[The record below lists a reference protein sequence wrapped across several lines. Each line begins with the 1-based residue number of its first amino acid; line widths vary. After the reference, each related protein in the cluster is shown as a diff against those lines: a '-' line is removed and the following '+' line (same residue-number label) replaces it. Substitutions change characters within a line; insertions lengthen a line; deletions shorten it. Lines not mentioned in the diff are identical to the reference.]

1 MAEAGRPQLG
11 RHGLLA
17 LFVLAAA
24 ADFFL
29 LGGVDSLEHPVQDAL
44 VRAYSAGRAPDPDV
58 VVVDVDEKSLAAVQ
72 KDLGAGWPWPRS
84 LYADL
89 LQGLY
94 KQGPKALVFDI
105 YFVDPD
111 RVRPDNDRY
120 FIQTAAPDPR
130 VFFPM
135 LRSEGAGTDD
145 SQGPPLKAFPPQLG
159 FVQGPD
165 SDPDAHVAM
174 VFPLPELA
182 MTGRVG
188 IVNFLQDGDKV
199 GRRYYTWYGAYGWK
213 LPSLPTR
220 VAQSLGYALPDAGSF
235 VLNWRGRLGEVP
247 HVSFY
252 DLYSDLQRQ
261 KRERPADEF
270 KGKIVVI
277 GSSAAGLGDVH
288 PNPMSASYPG
298 VDVLATALSNLK
310 DGDWMRRTP
319 PWTGALLSLALLLG
333 LAGLFG
339 LGQGPFRTGLALALA
354 SAVLLALGYGLL
366 QARWLLPVSQPLLF
380 GWLFFFS
387 MALAEYLRERRERQ
401 HAVGMFGRFLDPRVV
416 DELVKDKRGLLDE
429 GAKSREVTLLFSDIR
444 GFTTLSESRTPEQ
457 VVEILNRYFTLQVD
471 VVFRHGGTV
480 DKFIGDCIMAFW
492 GAPLPDPDQARN
504 AVAAAL
510 EMSRVLLEF
519 RKGLGPDLAEVFD
532 IGVGIHT
539 GPAVVGFMGSAN
551 KLDYTAI
558 GDTVNLASRI
568 EGQTKG
574 VARVLVS
581 AATRERCGGTFD
593 FVERGT
599 YKVKGREQPVQL
611 YEPREKAST

>member
-1 MAEAGRPQLG
+1 MAEAKRRQLG
-11 RHGLLA
+11 RLGLLA
-17 LFVLAAA
+17 LFVLAAG

-29 LGGVDSLEHPVQDAL
+29 LGGLDSLEHPVQDAL

-58 VVVDVDEKSLAAVQ
+58 VVVDVDEQSLLAAQ
-72 KDLGAGWPWPRS
+72 KNLGAGWPWPRS

-94 KQGPKALVFDI
+94 KQDPKAVVFDI

-111 RVRPDNDRY
+111 NVRPENDQY
-120 FIQTAAPDPR
+120 LIQTAAPDGR

-145 SQGPPLKAFPPQLG
+145 SRGAPLAKFPPQLG
-159 FVQGPD
+159 FVAGPGA
-165 SDPDAHVAM
+165 DPDAHVAM

-199 GRRYYTWYGAYGWK
+199 GRRYYTWYDTYGWK
-213 LPSLPTR
+213 LPSLPTK
-220 VAQSLGYALPDAGSF
+220 VAQSLGYPLPDADSF
-235 VLNWRGRLGEVP
+235 VLNWQGRADSVP

-252 DLYSDLQRQ
+252 DLYADLQRQ
-261 KRERPADEF
+261 KHARPADEF

-277 GSSAAGLGDVH
+277 GSSASGQGDYH
-288 PNPMSASYPG
+288 PTPLAATYPG

-310 DGDWMRRTP
+310 DGDWMRKTP
-319 PWTGALLSLALLLG
+319 PWAGAALSLALLLG
-333 LAGLFG
+333 LAFAFAR
-339 LGQGPFRTGLALALA
+339 GQGPFRTGLGLAVT
-354 SAVLLALGYGLL
+354 SVLVLALGYGLL
-366 QARWLLPVSQPLLF
+366 HARWLLPVSQPLLF

-401 HAVGMFGRFLDPRVV
+401 HAIGMFGRFLDPRVV
-416 DELVKDKRGLLDE
+416 AELVKSQRGLLDE

-444 GFTTLSESRTPEQ
+444 GFTTLSESHTPEQ
-457 VVEILNRYFTLQVD
+457 VVDILNRYFTLQVD

-492 GAPLPDPDQARN
+492 GAPLPDPNQAKN

-510 EMSRVLLEF
+510 EMSKVLLEF
-519 RKGLGPDLAEVFD
+519 RKTLGPELAEVFD
-532 IGVGIHT
+532 VGIGIHT

-581 AATRERCGGTFD
+581 AATRERCGDAFD

-599 YKVKGREQPVQL
+599 YKVKGRNEPVQL
-611 YEPREKAST
+611 FEPREKA

>member
-1 MAEAGRPQLG
+1 MSEIKRWQWG
-11 RHGLLA
+11 RHGLPV
-17 LFVLAAA
+17 LFLLVVA

-29 LGGVDSLEHPVQDAL
+29 LGGLNVLEHPVQDAL
-44 VRAYSAGRAPDPDV
+44 VRAYSATRAPDPDV
-58 VVVDVDEKSLAAVQ
+58 VVVDVDERSLVAVQ
-72 KDLGAGWPWPRS
+72 QQLGAGWPWPRS

-89 LQGLY
+89 LQGIR
-94 KQGPKALVFDI
+94 KQGPKAVVFDV

-111 RVRPDNDRY
+111 TVRPENDQY
-120 FIQTAAPDPR
+120 LIQTAAPDPK

-145 SQGPPLKAFPPQLG
+145 SKGPPLKAFPPQLG
-159 FVQGPD
+159 FVQGPGA
-165 SDPDAHVAM
+165 DPDARVSM
-174 VFPLPELA
+174 VFPLPDLA

-188 IVNFLQDGDKV
+188 VVNLLQDSDKV
-199 GRRYYTWYGAYGWK
+199 GRRYYSWLNAYGWK
-213 LPSLPTR
+213 LPSLPNK
-220 VAQSLGYALPDAGSF
+220 VAQALGYPLPDGDSF
-235 VLNWRGRLGEVP
+235 VLNWRGAAGHMP

-252 DLYSDLQRQ
+252 DLYADLQRQ
-261 KRERPADEF
+261 KHARPADEF
-270 KGKIVVI
+270 KDKIVVI
-277 GSSAAGLGDVH
+277 GSDAAGLGDVH

-310 DGDWMRRTP
+310 DGDWQRRTP
-319 PWTGALLSLALLLG
+319 SWTGALLSLLLILG
-333 LAGLFG
+333 LAFSFAR
-339 LGQGPFRTGLALALA
+339 GQGPFRTGVGLAVA
-354 SAVLLALGYGLL
+354 SAAVLALGYALL
-366 QARWLLPVSQPLLF
+366 HQRWLLPMNQPLVF

-401 HAVGMFGRFLDPRVV
+401 RAVGMFGRFLDPRVV
-416 DELVKDKRGLLDE
+416 DDLVRNQKDLLTE
-429 GAKSREVTLLFSDIR
+429 GARSREVTLLFSDIR

-457 VVEILNRYFTLQVD
+457 VVDILNRYFTLQVD

-492 GAPLPDPDQARN
+492 GAPLPDAEQARH
-504 AVAAAL
+504 ATAAAL
-510 EMSRVLLEF
+510 EMAQVLLEF
-519 RKGLGPDLAEVFD
+519 RKTLGADLAEVFD
-532 IGVGIHT
+532 VGIGIHT

-581 AATRERCGGTFD
+581 AATRERCGDAFD
-593 FVERGT
+593 FIERGT
-599 YKVKGREQPVQL
+599 YKVKGRTEPVQL
-611 YEPREKAST
+611 YEPREKA